1 MTIEDLV
8 CELARY
14 PAETRVVVQGYEDGF
29 DDISGVRPISVQ
41 PNPNPAWYYGTLDL
55 VPDGGEKA
63 ILLFGRSRSSD

>member
-8 CELARY
+8 HQLTQY

-29 DDISGVRPISVQ
+29 DDISSVRPISVQ
-41 PNPNPAWYYGTLDL
+41 PDPNNAWYYGKLVL

-63 ILLFGRSRSSD
+63 ILLFGRSRSED